1 MVEKV
6 VHSVNVSACCGQ
18 LATAAVD
25 IASTGGAATLIS
37 AGLSS
42 LVLRRTPDAQAEL
55 KDLCL
60 EAVHAHMAQAG
71 LVEKVQKQIVLML
84 DSYLPGQKEF
94 AAGDMQADKIAKG
107 MRDRVAEQSQVPE
120 YTDEAAGCLSS
131 AANSRADGPAGPQ
144 NATHARPGA
153 VGLGH
158 DAV

>member
-6 VHSVNVSACCGQ
+6 LHGVNVAACCGQ

-42 LVLRRTPDAQAEL
+42 LALRRTPDAQAEL

-107 MRDRVAEQSQVPE
+107 MRDRVAEPSQVPE

-144 NATHARPGA
+144 NAERGESSGA
-153 VGLGH
+153 VEAH
-158 DAV
+158 E